1 MKKKIKFELPVNSDD
16 LFEIEIIHTVA
27 EWEKVEAE
35 LEALRAK
42 LEKAEMF
49 ITIAELSAPL
59 ECWDFH
65 HVKAEM
71 HTGSACPI
79 VARYNQ
85 ALREYRGETK

>member
-42 LEKAEMF
+42 LEKAEKIIDIVHGMQLWQQLDS
-49 ITIAELSAPL
+49 ELFYA
-59 ECWDFH
+59 
-65 HVKAEM
+65 VK
-71 HTGSACPI
+71 
-79 VARYNQ
+79 
-85 ALREYRGETK
+85 EYRGETK